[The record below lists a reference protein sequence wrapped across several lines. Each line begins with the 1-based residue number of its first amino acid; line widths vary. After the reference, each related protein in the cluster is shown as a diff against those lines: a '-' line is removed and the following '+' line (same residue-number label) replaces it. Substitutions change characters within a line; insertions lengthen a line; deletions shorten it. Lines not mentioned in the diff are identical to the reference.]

1 MPRTDPASKP
11 TVHDCPT
18 CHMRPGSDTARAQ
31 GCTCPV
37 LDNGHGHNTGRMV
50 FRLDCSVHGKQSADD

>member
-1 MPRTDPASKP
+1 MNENCTPERHCGCLG
-11 TVHDCPT
+11 HDCDR

-37 LDNGHGHNTGRMV
+37 LDNGHGHAERVVISWG
-50 FRLDCSVHGKQSADD
+50 CPVHGLEAS